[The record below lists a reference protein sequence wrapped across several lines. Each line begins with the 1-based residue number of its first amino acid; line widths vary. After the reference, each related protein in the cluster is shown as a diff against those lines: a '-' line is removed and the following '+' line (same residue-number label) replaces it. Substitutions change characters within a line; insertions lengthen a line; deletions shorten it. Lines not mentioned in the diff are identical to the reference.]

1 MQALRALAGDAYI
14 LYFLFTTY
22 DLKQARWHPRA
33 SVVACC
39 LDHAFMTGLSPTVT
53 WFTLGL
59 QLLIIAADMQQGM
72 RAQEC
77 KLNAV
82 TDMVRCFAD
91 VVDGATGPPPGEGPD
106 PVQVIV
112 GLYQAKAAGAH

>member
-1 MQALRALAGDAYI
+1 M
-14 LYFLFTTY
+14 
-22 DLKQARWHPRA
+22 
-33 SVVACC
+33 
-39 LDHAFMTGLSPTVT
+39 
-53 WFTLGL
+53 LGL
-59 QLLIIAADMQQGM
+59 QLLNITGDEQQGV

-91 VVDGATGPPPGEGPD
+91 VVDGATGAPPSEGPD

-112 GLYQAKAAGAH
+112 GLYQAKAAGAHQSALYYASHRQQTGSYGCYAGCAALRCHLLLLLAMALGMH